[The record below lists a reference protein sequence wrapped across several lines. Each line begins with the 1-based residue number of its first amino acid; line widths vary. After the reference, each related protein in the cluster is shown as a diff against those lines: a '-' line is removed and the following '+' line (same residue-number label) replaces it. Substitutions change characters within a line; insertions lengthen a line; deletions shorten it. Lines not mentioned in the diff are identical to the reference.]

1 MSFSLTGPLTFLTIV
16 REVSSKNSTRTWV
29 TPPREPVL
37 PKTLMTLAKVTGV
50 LLSILTVLEL
60 MELVC
65 FLNKRMKN
73 IKLINMKT
81 VYYIPMQLLTYR
93 NMPTLLE
100 VVQTEVKKKKLMRWA
115 TVGPA
120 KF

>member
-1 MSFSLTGPLTFLTIV
+1 
-16 REVSSKNSTRTWV
+16 
-29 TPPREPVL
+29 
-37 PKTLMTLAKVTGV
+37 
-50 LLSILTVLEL
+50 
-60 MELVC
+60 
-65 FLNKRMKN
+65 
-73 IKLINMKT
+73 MKT